1 MQVSEL
7 IKKLRELEL
16 TSLKHA
22 HSLLTGEYITSIP
35 GKGMQFLE
43 ARKYV
48 YGESIRLIDWNMTA
62 RLGEPY
68 VKSLHDE
75 REREVVI
82 ALDISPSMYTGFQMK
97 TKIEL
102 AIEIAATIAIS
113 AIQSKDKL
121 GYILF
126 SDKTVEYFKP
136 TSGKIQL
143 FRTLKT
149 FLQFSEQVPDSNSG
163 SDIKAALKTL
173 QKFKKNRL
181 VVFIISDFLDN
192 DMPDD
197 LRYIRCEHDINFIH
211 VYDTIEYQWSNHIFL
226 PAISSE
232 KNANSFNTGFIHP
245 GQILSLEKVIKN
257 LKDLTQKFKIS
268 STSISTKDDI
278 GKSLKEFFHKK
289 RRVT

>member
-1 MQVSEL
+1 MEVSEL
-7 IKKLRELEL
+7 IKKVRELEL
-16 TSLKHA
+16 SSLKHA

-75 REREVVI
+75 REREVVV
-82 ALDISPSMYTGFQMK
+82 ALDISPSMYTGFQVK

-102 AIEIAATIAIS
+102 AVEIAATIAIS
-113 AIQSKDKL
+113 AIQSKDKF

-126 SDKTVEYFKP
+126 SDRTVDYFKP
-136 TSGKIQL
+136 SSGKTQL
-143 FRTLKT
+143 FRALKS
-149 FLQFSEQVPDSNSG
+149 FLQYSEKAPDSNSG
-163 SDIKAALKTL
+163 SDIKVALETL

-211 VYDTIEYQWSNHIFL
+211 VYDTIEYQLSKHIFL
-226 PAISSE
+226 PAISTE
-232 KNANSFNTGFIHP
+232 KNLDSLHSGFIHP
-245 GQILSLEKVIKN
+245 GEILSLEEVIEN
-257 LKDLTQKFKIS
+257 LKKLTLKFKIS